1 MHWEIDVKNK
11 ILTLENHYHIPLDRL
26 KEETDWIVH
35 LSQKNWVDMN
45 DLFEAFIEA
54 YKFAE
59 YPLTKDLFYKFNK
72 AYHDKAED
80 MFYDQV
86 FNLFNSV
93 FNENKVFSHIT
104 GYKDK
109 GELIGMLTS
118 RHHKSH

>member
-11 ILTLENHYHIPLDRL
+11 ILTLENHYHIPFDRL
-26 KEETDWIVH
+26 EETDWIVH
-35 LSQKNWVDMN
+35 LSQKNWVNMN